1 MKDLSSEIKAHA
13 LKNAIEFGKADASR
27 ILPKLFQHGLE
38 KKDIGKIMPEVQRI
52 IKELNALS
60 KAEQEKMF
68 AQSKDIIP
76 EHVEKE
82 RVLPELPEATDSMVF
97 RLAPYPSGALH
108 IGNAKT
114 YLLNA
119 LYAKKYKA
127 KLLLVMDDTIGS
139 EEKQIAPEAYDLIE
153 EGFQW
158 LDVNYQKP
166 VIYKSDRL
174 ELYYEYA
181 EKLIKKDSAYVCKC
195 SVEILRKNR
204 KQGKDCACRARSIKD
219 NQKEWKNL
227 FTAEQGT
234 TVLRIKTSMQHPNP
248 AFLDR
253 VLFKISDRKH
263 PRIGTKY
270 RVWPTLEM
278 SWAIDDHE
286 LGITH
291 IFRGNDLMIETDM
304 EKFIWDIF
312 GWKHPE
318 AIHTGMIKIEG
329 VDGKLSKSKAQK
341 EVQSGEFT
349 GWEDPRTWSMQSLRR
364 RGIKAE
370 AIREFV
376 EEIGLNKQDII
387 VPIDSLYAHNR
398 KMIDNIANRY
408 SFVNNQVRLK
418 INGAPEIKKVEVPI
432 HPDREEKRE
441 IKAGKEI
448 FISKDDFDNLKG
460 QEIRLL
466 HLYNIKLGRKAI
478 KNIVKSDFTSEEVKQ
493 VPKINWVSVGV
504 KTNVLKPDGT
514 WIEGIA
520 DEGIRDLKQGT
531 MIQFERFGFCRFHC
545 VKKNNYEFWFAHK

>member
-1 MKDLSSEIKAHA
+1 
-13 LKNAIEFGKADASR
+13 
-27 ILPKLFQHGLE
+27 
-38 KKDIGKIMPEVQRI
+38 
-52 IKELNALS
+52 
-60 KAEQEKMF
+60 
-68 AQSKDIIP
+68 
-76 EHVEKE
+76 
-82 RVLPELPEATDSMVF
+82 
-97 RLAPYPSGALH
+97 
-108 IGNAKT
+108 
-114 YLLNA
+114 
-119 LYAKKYKA
+119 
-127 KLLLVMDDTIGS
+127 
-139 EEKQIAPEAYDLIE
+139 
-153 EGFQW
+153 
-158 LDVNYQKP
+158 
-166 VIYKSDRL
+166 
-174 ELYYEYA
+174 
-181 EKLIKKDSAYVCKC
+181 
-195 SVEILRKNR
+195 
-204 KQGKDCACRARSIKD
+204 
-219 NQKEWKNL
+219 
-227 FTAEQGT
+227 
-234 TVLRIKTSMQHPNP
+234 MQHPNP
-248 AFLDR
+248 AFRDR
-253 VLFKISDRKH
+253 VLFKISDNEH
-263 PRIGTKY
+263 PRVGNKY
-270 RVWPTLEM
+270 RVWPSLEM
-278 SWAIDDHE
+278 SWTVDDHL

-291 IFRGNDLMIETDM
+291 ILRGNDLMIETDM

-387 VPIDSLYAHNR
+387 VPID
-398 KMIDNIANRY
+398 
-408 SFVNNQVRLK
+408 
-418 INGAPEIKKVEVPI
+418 
-432 HPDREEKRE
+432 PDREEKRE